1 MWLDFAFQELFGLEQ
16 RLSEE
21 TADLY
26 FDTISEKLR
35 TPEFLPRALYE
46 RFNLEVLATTDS
58 PLDSLAD
65 HQAIRESNWK
75 ARILPTFRPDP
86 VVDPE
91 FAGFAENI
99 AKLGEKTGED
109 TSTWAGYLNA
119 LRMTRVRFRE
129 LGCTATDH
137 GHPTA
142 RTANLSTAEAA
153 ELFARVI
160 AGSADAQQ
168 QELFRAQMLTEMAR
182 MSLEDGLVM
191 QIHPGS
197 ARNHN
202 RKLYERYGRD
212 VGADIPMPTN
222 YVDALRP
229 LLDQFGNERDLTIIL
244 FTLDESAYSR
254 ELAPLAGHYPCLRL
268 GPPWWFH
275 DSPEGMMRFREQVTE
290 TAGFYNTVGFNDD
303 TRAFLSIPARHD
315 MSRRMDCAFLAKL
328 VAEHRLEE
336 DEALEV
342 AHDLAYRLGE
352 KGISAVEDAAW
363 RIRRLSTIRRRAR
376 LSAGTRLG
384 RVRWTVCAMLFV
396 ATSINYMDRQ
406 VIAILKPTLEHS
418 IGMTEVSYGYIVDAF
433 QIAYAIGLLAAGRLI
448 DKLGTRIGYML
459 VMAVWSLSAMGH
471 ALASTVLEF
480 GFARFFLGLGESGN
494 FPAAIKTVAEWF
506 PQNERSLA
514 TGIFNSG
521 ANVGAILAPAIVPW
535 VTLRYGWHAAFLTTG
550 LFSVLWIVWWFRNYR
565 KPTDHSTLTGAE
577 LRHIYQEAAADMGP
591 SPSVPW
597 RRLLGFRQTWAFSI
611 AKFLTDPIWWFYLF
625 WLPSYFSAKFNLN
638 LSHLGLPLIIVYNVS
653 AIGSIG
659 GGWLPAPFRRLGLSP
674 NYARLAAML
683 FCACLVVPIYT
694 AS

>member
-1 MWLDFAFQELFGLEQ
+1 MADTTAFNNP
-16 RLSEE
+16 
-21 TADLY
+21 
-26 FDTISEKLR
+26 
-35 TPEFLPRALYE
+35 TP
-46 RFNLEVLATTDS
+46 
-58 PLDSLAD
+58 
-65 HQAIRESNWK
+65 
-75 ARILPTFRPDP
+75 
-86 VVDPE
+86 
-91 FAGFAENI
+91 
-99 AKLGEKTGED
+99 
-109 TSTWAGYLNA
+109 ST
-119 LRMTRVRFRE
+119 
-129 LGCTATDH
+129 
-137 GHPTA
+137 
-142 RTANLSTAEAA
+142 
-153 ELFARVI
+153 
-160 AGSADAQQ
+160 
-168 QELFRAQMLTEMAR
+168 
-182 MSLEDGLVM
+182 
-191 QIHPGS
+191 
-197 ARNHN
+197 
-202 RKLYERYGRD
+202 
-212 VGADIPMPTN
+212 
-222 YVDALRP
+222 
-229 LLDQFGNERDLTIIL
+229 
-244 FTLDESAYSR
+244 
-254 ELAPLAGHYPCLRL
+254 
-268 GPPWWFH
+268 
-275 DSPEGMMRFREQVTE
+275 
-290 TAGFYNTVGFNDD
+290 
-303 TRAFLSIPARHD
+303 
-315 MSRRMDCAFLAKL
+315 
-328 VAEHRLEE
+328 
-336 DEALEV
+336 
-342 AHDLAYRLGE
+342 
-352 KGISAVEDAAW
+352 
-363 RIRRLSTIRRRAR
+363 

-384 RVRWTVCAMLFV
+384 RVRWTVCAMLFA

-550 LFSVLWIVWWFRNYR
+550 LFSVLWILWWFRYYR
-565 KPTDHSTLTGAE
+565 TPTDPSTLTARE

-611 AKFLTDPIWWFYLF
+611 AKFLTDPIWYFYLF

-683 FCACLVVPIYT
+683 FCAFLVVPIYT
-694 AS
+694 ASSAKSVWTAIALISVAAGAHQGWSANLFTTSSDMFPRSAVGAVVGIGGMAGSVGSALFAFFAGHILQLTHSYAVLFGIASSAYLLALIVMYLLAPGLKKVEFAA

>member
-1 MWLDFAFQELFGLEQ
+1 MADTTAFNNP
-16 RLSEE
+16 
-21 TADLY
+21 
-26 FDTISEKLR
+26 
-35 TPEFLPRALYE
+35 TP
-46 RFNLEVLATTDS
+46 
-58 PLDSLAD
+58 
-65 HQAIRESNWK
+65 
-75 ARILPTFRPDP
+75 
-86 VVDPE
+86 
-91 FAGFAENI
+91 
-99 AKLGEKTGED
+99 
-109 TSTWAGYLNA
+109 
-119 LRMTRVRFRE
+119 
-129 LGCTATDH
+129 
-137 GHPTA
+137 
-142 RTANLSTAEAA
+142 
-153 ELFARVI
+153 
-160 AGSADAQQ
+160 
-168 QELFRAQMLTEMAR
+168 
-182 MSLEDGLVM
+182 
-191 QIHPGS
+191 
-197 ARNHN
+197 
-202 RKLYERYGRD
+202 
-212 VGADIPMPTN
+212 
-222 YVDALRP
+222 
-229 LLDQFGNERDLTIIL
+229 
-244 FTLDESAYSR
+244 
-254 ELAPLAGHYPCLRL
+254 
-268 GPPWWFH
+268 
-275 DSPEGMMRFREQVTE
+275 
-290 TAGFYNTVGFNDD
+290 NT
-303 TRAFLSIPARHD
+303 
-315 MSRRMDCAFLAKL
+315 
-328 VAEHRLEE
+328 
-336 DEALEV
+336 
-342 AHDLAYRLGE
+342 
-352 KGISAVEDAAW
+352 
-363 RIRRLSTIRRRAR
+363 

-459 VMAVWSLSAMGH
+459 VMAVWSFSAMGH

-535 VTLRYGWHAAFLTTG
+535 VTLRYGWHAAFLSTG
-550 LFSVLWIVWWFRNYR
+550 LFSVLWILWWFRYYR
-565 KPTDHSTLTGAE
+565 TPNDHSTLTGEE

-611 AKFLTDPIWWFYLF
+611 AKFLTDPIWYFYLF

-683 FCACLVVPIYT
+683 FCAFLVIPIYT
-694 AS
+694 ASNAKSVWTAIALISLAAGAHQGWSANLFTTSSDMFPRSAVGAVVGIGGMAGSVGSALFAFFAGHILQLTHSYAVLFGIAASAYLLALIVMYLLAPGLKKVEFTA